1 MAKANEKH
9 TATPWKIGKSYTDE
23 IAIRECD
30 TDDCVAVCC
39 DLLEDEMEAN
49 AEFITRACNAH
60 DALMEALQQCSGYIA
75 STNPKDG
82 AAYIKVAE
90 VAITKA
96 EGKQ

>member
-9 TATPWKIGKSYTDE
+9 TATPWKIGKSYTTE

-30 TDDCVAVCC
+30 TNDCVAVCC
-39 DLLEDEMEAN
+39 DLLEDEMKAN

-60 DALMEALQQCSGYIA
+60 DELVEALKDVVHTLQIDGYSGYQIRRASKAIA
-75 STNPKDG
+75 
-82 AAYIKVAE
+82 
-90 VAITKA
+90 KA